1 MNCSPVHLA
10 VKCLAGIA
18 ALLLLLAAIPLRAQ
32 EDGTAFAVVVHADA
46 LDAAFWAEEL
56 RQADLLFAPANVRFV
71 QVGDVRTQD
80 GVGLI
85 DDRDARDRLAQFVE
99 MTRAGEPSR
108 IHVFVTDRL
117 ADVDAPGERGGVH
130 WRFRRQ
136 RNAHYIILSSH
147 TWPTTLA
154 HELGH
159 YFGNPHSRTPNNI
172 MSYERDGTTPPFFDS
187 PQIRRIR
194 ANRTRFLR
202 AGVEH
207 LP

>member
-1 MNCSPVHLA
+1 MKRFASLA
-10 VKCLAGIA
+10 LALLSLA
-18 ALLLLLAAIPLRAQ
+18 ALPLRAQ
-32 EDGTAFAVVVHADA
+32 QEVTAFALVVHADA
-46 LDAAFWAEEL
+46 LDAGFWAEEL

-71 QVGDVRTQD
+71 QSGEVRTGD
-80 GVGLI
+80 AIGPI
-85 DDRDARDRLAQFVE
+85 DDRNARDRLAALVE
-99 MTRAGEPSR
+99 RTRAGEPSQ

-130 WRFRRQ
+130 WRFRR
-136 RNAHYIILSSH
+136 RRSTHYILLSSH

-172 MSYERDGTTPPFFDS
+172 MSYARDGTTPPFFDAQ
-187 PQIRRIR
+187 QIQRIR
-194 ANRTRFLR
+194 AFRTRFVR

-207 LP
+207 GSP

>member
-1 MNCSPVHLA
+1 MKHLA
-10 VKCLAGIA
+10 AIA
-18 ALLLLLAAIPLRAQ
+18 ALVLLIAAIPLRAQ
-32 EDGTAFAVVVHADA
+32 QEVTAFAIVVHADA
-46 LDAAFWAEEL
+46 LDAAFWAEEM

-71 QVGDVRTQD
+71 QSGEVRTED
-80 GVGLI
+80 AVGLV

-99 MTRAGEPSR
+99 MTRAGEPSQ
-108 IHVFVTDRL
+108 IHVLVTDRL

-136 RNAHYIILSSH
+136 RNTHYIILSSH

-172 MSYERDGTTPPFFDS
+172 MSYERDGTTPPFFDAQ
-187 PQIRRIR
+187 QIRRIR
-194 ANRTRFLR
+194 AHRTRFLR

-207 LP
+207 VP

>member
-1 MNCSPVHLA
+1 MKHLA
-10 VKCLAGIA
+10 AIA
-18 ALLLLLAAIPLRAQ
+18 ALVLLTAAIPLRAQ
-32 EDGTAFAVVVHADA
+32 QEVTAFAIVVHADA
-46 LDAAFWAEEL
+46 LDAAFWAEEM

-71 QVGDVRTQD
+71 QSGEVRTED
-80 GVGLI
+80 AVGLV

-99 MTRAGEPSR
+99 MTRAGEPSQ

-136 RNAHYIILSSH
+136 RNTHYIILSSH

-187 PQIRRIR
+187 QQIRQIR
-194 ANRTRFLR
+194 AHRTRFVR
-202 AGVEH
+202 AGVERV
-207 LP
+207 P

>member
-1 MNCSPVHLA
+1 MKRLA
-10 VKCLAGIA
+10 AIA
-18 ALLLLLAAIPLRAQ
+18 ALVLLIAAIPLRAQ
-32 EDGTAFAVVVHADA
+32 QEVTAFAVVVHADA
-46 LDAAFWAEEL
+46 LDAAFWTEEM

-71 QVGDVRTQD
+71 QRGEVRTQD
-80 GVGLI
+80 GVGLV
-85 DDRDARDRLAQFVE
+85 DDRDARDRLAQFME
-99 MTRAGEPSR
+99 ITRAGEPSA

-136 RNAHYIILSSH
+136 RNTHYIILSSH

-172 MSYERDGTTPPFFDS
+172 MSYERDGTTPPFFDAQ
-187 PQIRRIR
+187 QIRRIR
-194 ANRTRFLR
+194 SHRLRFLR
-202 AGVEH
+202 AGVERV
-207 LP
+207 P